1 MTHGV
6 QKPRRSTLHLQLAAS
21 RALQQ
26 QGEKIG
32 GAMGAKEVAFAT
44 KVFRRASEALE
55 ETELGAAPT
64 GLLGAAAL
72 FASAGA
78 KSSAAA
84 ADGSRKSSLE
94 DAPKLPE
101 HGRRRSWVED
111 FREKPPAAA
120 PAPAAAAPA
129 EEAKGFLSQ
138 LGALFGGGAAA
149 PAPAPAASP
158 LEC

>member
-1 MTHGV
+1 M
-6 QKPRRSTLHLQLAAS
+6 
-21 RALQQ
+21 
-26 QGEKIG
+26 
-32 GAMGAKEVAFAT
+32 
-44 KVFRRASEALE
+44 FRRASEALE

-84 ADGSRKSSLE
+84 ADGSRKSSLD